1 MNRHLAGFIVLSAL
15 TALACAEEPSRRRRD
30 AALSATDETGGMG
43 GGVTGG
49 TGGIGSAGTGGS
61 VSGTGG
67 ARTDAASD
75 ARPEAGAPDALPAD
89 TVALADLARDM
100 AAVPIDVAPD
110 VVLHVDVAVDAAVD
124 MAPPTP
130 DLAPDVTPD
139 MAPDLAHDVAP
150 DLAPDVA
157 PDLAHD
163 VAPDAM
169 AFVALPGCASAGGYT
184 VTQDLHATVNFG
196 GAVGTSY
203 SPRCLKVVR
212 TAQVTFSGNFS
223 NHPLSPTTGMGSS
236 PNPITHTGSGTSA
249 TFTLNAAGFYPY
261 HCDFHDVSDNM
272 HGVIWVVE

>member
-1 MNRHLAGFIVLSAL
+1 
-15 TALACAEEPSRRRRD
+15 
-30 AALSATDETGGMG
+30 
-43 GGVTGG
+43 
-49 TGGIGSAGTGGS
+49 
-61 VSGTGG
+61 
-67 ARTDAASD
+67 
-75 ARPEAGAPDALPAD
+75 
-89 TVALADLARDM
+89 
-100 AAVPIDVAPD
+100 
-110 VVLHVDVAVDAAVD
+110 
-124 MAPPTP
+124 
-130 DLAPDVTPD
+130 
-139 MAPDLAHDVAP
+139 
-150 DLAPDVA
+150 VA